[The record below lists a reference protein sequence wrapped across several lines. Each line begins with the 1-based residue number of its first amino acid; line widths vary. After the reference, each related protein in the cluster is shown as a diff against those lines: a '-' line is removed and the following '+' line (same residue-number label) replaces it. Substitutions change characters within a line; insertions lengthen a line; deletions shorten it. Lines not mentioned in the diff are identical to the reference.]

1 MIWKLVIKIKKEIKS
16 KKKNESSTFQ
26 EIALRFDQ
34 FNVRVMNYEHETKID
49 LKVKNIQLGYLDF
62 YENLKIQ
69 IL

>member
-49 LKVKNIQLGYLDF
+49 LKVKNIQLAYLDF